1 MEPAIFL
8 FGYGFGFGF
17 YRFFLCYR
25 AFIMILSVFFL
36 PAMAPALA
44 FLFDMAFVTLSFL
57 LLFISLSIL
66 AMVLVLVSIVSL
78 AIVVDP
84 MFGL

>member
-17 YRFFLCYR
+17 YRFFLCYP
-25 AFIMILSVFFL
+25 ASIMVFVCFFL
-36 PAMAPALA
+36 PAMVPALA

-66 AMVLVLVSIVSL
+66 AMVLVLVSIISQ

-84 MFGL
+84 VFGL

>member
-1 MEPAIFL
+1 MASAL
-8 FGYGFGFGF
+8 FFIGFSSVTLLLSWF
-17 YRFFLCYR
+17 
-25 AFIMILSVFFL
+25 LSVFFL

-66 AMVLVLVSIVSL
+66 AMVLVLISIVSL